1 VVFEGFFLAL
11 VQSCHLESSWMHLD
25 EIVMRGVGCQILL
38 AVGAGIEVRDEDG
51 GLPLHDACVG
61 GNEQII

>member
-1 VVFEGFFLAL
+1 
-11 VQSCHLESSWMHLD
+11 MHLD

>member
-25 EIVMRGVGCQILL
+25 EIVMRGVGCLL